1 LVVVQPETNLVE
13 STKALVDA
21 QPESVIAVLDLGFA
35 LYPDSAQDI
44 ITGAELT
51 GEITRSAA
59 QDIALNANLDVSSV
73 LGATAA
79 GGNDVDS
86 NAELSDAL
94 VETGETVETGDT
106 FDTGDTG
113 DTVDTGETI
122 DTAAVDNTPTTT
134 VDAPATTVDAPTTN
148 TPAIAV
154 VVAPTAPVGTGAGAG
169 GSGGGDSTV
178 SSS

>member
-1 LVVVQPETNLVE
+1 
-13 STKALVDA
+13 
-21 QPESVIAVLDLGFA
+21 VLDLGFA

-59 QDIALNANLDVSSV
+59 QDIALNANLDISSV

-94 VETGETVETGDT
+94 VDTVDTVDTLDTGETVDT
-106 FDTGDTG
+106 VDTGDTG
-113 DTVDTGETI
+113 DTFDTGETI

-134 VDAPATTVDAPTTN
+134 VDTPTTTVDAPTTT

-154 VVAPTAPVGTGAGAG
+154 VVAPTTPVGTGAGAG